1 MNRALLQSSLLLLLG
16 CAAPMVLADGKKDN
30 NPFEM
35 TKEEQG
41 LFDLL
46 NKERAHKDLP
56 ALRPNPLLF
65 QAARRHSA
73 NMAKQRKMEH
83 LLDGKR
89 PSQRIAAAGYN
100 WAKVSENLAIAE
112 VDEPPLTA
120 IVKGWMDS
128 KTHRENLLDKGVT
141 ETGLGIARN
150 DKGEIYYTQVFARP
164 RRPAKPSN

>member
-89 PSQRIAAAGYN
+89 PCSRAAA
-100 WAKVSENLAIAE
+100 AI
-112 VDEPPLTA
+112 P
-120 IVKGWMDS
+120 G
-128 KTHRENLLDKGVT
+128 RT
-141 ETGLGIARN
+141 ETRFHRTAR
-150 DKGEIYYTQVFARP
+150 
-164 RRPAKPSN
+164 RREPMATNRICKSR